1 MASIRKEIPAHLPS
15 FHILHPCTRTLI
27 YFETFGFL
35 LPDVWQASGEE
46 ETKAEKVAKMQNT
59 NEMKD
64 KALK

>member
-27 YFETFGFL
+27 YFETFVFL

-46 ETKAEKVAKMQNT
+46 ETKAEKVARM
-59 NEMKD
+59 
-64 KALK
+64 